1 MARKI
6 YVRRELLQRPP
17 NLLSQ
22 APIDQQR
29 AKPRVIL
36 AMTLLLSPGNSIAI
50 LRSET
55 VKLNNFWATSLAL
68 ALALGFPQ
76 VSALQA
82 QTQSQVPN
90 NPQDQ
95 QDEQNQLKSQTFRG
109 KIVKASSGQYA
120 LLIDELAGQGVYLDD
135 QEKAKEFEG
144 KHVKVT
150 GVLEAAKNLL
160 HVANIEP

>member
-6 YVRRELLQRPP
+6 YAGRELLQRRP

-22 APIDQQR
+22 APIHQQR
-29 AKPRVIL
+29 AKLRAIL
-36 AMTLLLSPGNSIAI
+36 AMTLLLSPASGIAI
-50 LRSET
+50 QRSER
-55 VKLNNFWATSLAL
+55 VKLNNCWTTSLAL
-68 ALALGFPQ
+68 ALALCFQQ
-76 VSALQA
+76 VSG
-82 QTQSQVPN
+82 QVPN

-95 QDEQNQLKSQTFRG
+95 QDQQNQLKSQTFMG

>member
-82 QTQSQVPN
+82 QTQSQARLG
-90 NPQDQ
+90 
-95 QDEQNQLKSQTFRG
+95 QLPAKRFPCDG
-109 KIVKASSGQYA
+109 
-120 LLIDELAGQGVYLDD
+120 AG
-135 QEKAKEFEG
+135 
-144 KHVKVT
+144 
-150 GVLEAAKNLL
+150 
-160 HVANIEP
+160 